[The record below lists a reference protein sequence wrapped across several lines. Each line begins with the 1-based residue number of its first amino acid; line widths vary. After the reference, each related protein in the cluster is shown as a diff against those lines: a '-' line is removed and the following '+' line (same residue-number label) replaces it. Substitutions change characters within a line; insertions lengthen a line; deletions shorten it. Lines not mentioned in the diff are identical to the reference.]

1 MRSNKIVKLI
11 SWYMD
16 VEEKKEGNELNDA
29 WVKYEKLFFKSID
42 LVNNLGCYKYRENST
57 KI

>member
-1 MRSNKIVKLI
+1 
-11 SWYMD
+11 MD

-42 LVNNLGCYKYRENST
+42 LVNNLGCYKYRETSA